1 MSGMAG
7 ESIMSTLVKHV
18 QVFAV
23 DMGTALLEQSA
34 FAMKRTMVSNA
45 ESLHFLFFNI
55 FICSMLS
62 LVLYFTLFS

>member
-23 DMGTALLEQSA
+23 DMGIALLEQSA
-34 FAMKRTMVSNA
+34 FAMKGTMVSNVD
-45 ESLHFLFFNI
+45 S
-55 FICSMLS
+55 S
-62 LVLYFTLFS
+62 